1 MATGVFAECHRDE
14 TALLLIQQQTHR
26 LWRRPPEPSKWEE
39 KLPGGN
45 VDHNYIL
52 AGWQELFFFLWRCR
66 DDFFHAFAFTRGQ
79 DASAPACFTLLAAD
93 FWAWGWGWGA
103 ASSTLSWNAVDFL
116 NPHQSILG
124 LRGRAYLKPPFP
136 HELGLESVSEQLAGW
151 SPPPHSSFVFC
162 RCWSTSKMEEDVADE
177 EKECSHGK
185 GNELVWKVI
194 WLAEKKV
201 RLLVK
206 NRTGS
211 AQESCD
217 CGHERVGV
225 GVGAEGDRAWFRV
238 TTTHCLLKIVP
249 FWVWNSKCD

>member
-1 MATGVFAECHRDE
+1 MQRWFFSCICVHQGPRRLSPSLLHAASSRLLSLGVR
-14 TALLLIQQQTHR
+14 
-26 LWRRPPEPSKWEE
+26 
-39 KLPGGN
+39 
-45 VDHNYIL
+45 V
-52 AGWQELFFFLWRCR
+52 
-66 DDFFHAFAFTRGQ
+66 RG
-79 DASAPACFTLLAAD
+79 
-93 FWAWGWGWGA
+93 

-124 LRGRAYLKPPFP
+124 LWGRAYLKPPFP

-185 GNELVWKVI
+185 GNKLVWKVI

-211 AQESCD
+211 TQESCD